1 MENFEE
7 PLGDERR
14 RLLEQELRKD
24 LHQFLLSMKEVDERM
39 PECPDVEEKWEEIAK
54 AYIPDGIREFQ
65 DFPSASLGWMM
76 YIGMAVAKMWDTE
89 WEIYSKI
96 EDLYA
101 YMRDKR
107 GYDAMDEYIRED
119 VLLLQGVD
127 YSVLEKV
134 TDMFGFWKNR
144 LTDNL
149 IDAVKADD
157 GVLIHLATEEYQH
170 LFDWQRV
177 RKEVRIVQPLFY
189 VRKGNDLK
197 IQAVWAK
204 TCRGAMTRFII
215 ENRIDKPEDLC
226 AFSYEG
232 FSYEPKLGEPDYPH
246 FIKN

>member
-39 PECPDVEEKWEEIAK
+39 PGCPDVEAK
-54 AYIPDGIREFQ
+54 TYIPDGIREFQ

-134 TDMFGFWKNR
+134 TGECASRVYNALMHQRLEPGTREAFNAYVACLHQLYLFG
-144 LTDNL
+144 
-149 IDAVKADD
+149 AAM
-157 GVLIHLATEEYQH
+157 Q
-170 LFDWQRV
+170 
-177 RKEVRIVQPLFY
+177 
-189 VRKGNDLK
+189 LK
-197 IQAVWAK
+197 
-204 TCRGAMTRFII
+204 RMGYHMT
-215 ENRIDKPEDLC
+215 KM
-226 AFSYEG
+226 S
-232 FSYEPKLGEPDYPH
+232 KM
-246 FIKN
+246 